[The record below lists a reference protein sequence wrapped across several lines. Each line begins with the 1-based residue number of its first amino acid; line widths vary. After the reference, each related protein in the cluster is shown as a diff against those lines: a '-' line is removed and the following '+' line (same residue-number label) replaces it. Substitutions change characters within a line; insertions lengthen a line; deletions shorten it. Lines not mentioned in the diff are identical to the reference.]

1 MATAKKAA
9 PKKDAAKTAKAAP
22 KKAAAKATTAT
33 KKDAPKKAAR
43 KPNAAFMAPL
53 NVSDEM
59 GAIVGSKPI
68 PRTEIVKKMWDYIKA
83 HGLQD
88 AKNKRM
94 INTDDKLKK
103 VFDGKKQ
110 VSMFDLAK
118 AVNNHVKK

>member
-9 PKKDAAKTAKAAP
+9 PKKTAATTAKSAP
-22 KKAAAKATTAT
+22 KKAATKSSSPT
-33 KKDAPKKAAR
+33 KKDAPKR

-59 GAIVGSKPI
+59 GAIVGNKPI

-83 HGLQD
+83 NGLQD

-110 VSMFDLAK
+110 VSMFELAK